1 MSCILALIGG
11 LLIADTVYALTQVR
25 CNIGVVL
32 PAVLGAPL
40 FIAGIFYSQIIN
52 AATGNNFVFI
62 LCILALFIY
71 AVFILSLLVY
81 VVSLCRYLKSCRA
94 TNPGKIIILGC
105 SAPRKGISRTLMRR
119 VNRAMELWESYPD
132 AIVIA
137 SGGFTGASGISEA
150 QLIAK
155 LISEQNPKIKT
166 VLEEKST
173 STYENFVYCL
183 ELLNQIDTD
192 GQTVFVTSH
201 SHALRANLLA
211 KRVGIDCICSAAFDA
226 PSLAVN
232 NYLREYAAL
241 INLLLLNR
249 VD

>member
-81 VVSLCRYLKSCRA
+81 VFSLCRYLNICRS
-94 TNPGKIIILGC
+94 TKPRKIMILGC
-105 SAPRKGISRTLMRR
+105 SAPRNGISRTLMRR
-119 VNRAMELWESYPD
+119 VNRAMELWES
-132 AIVIA
+132 
-137 SGGFTGASGISEA
+137 
-150 QLIAK
+150 
-155 LISEQNPKIKT
+155 
-166 VLEEKST
+166 
-173 STYENFVYCL
+173 
-183 ELLNQIDTD
+183 
-192 GQTVFVTSH
+192 
-201 SHALRANLLA
+201 
-211 KRVGIDCICSAAFDA
+211 
-226 PSLAVN
+226 
-232 NYLREYAAL
+232 
-241 INLLLLNR
+241 
-249 VD
+249 